1 MSELLDKI
9 RSRGHWRVLIRPANF
24 EKHRVSE
31 ITDLYPILQKTAVR
45 FRGWDFPHVAI
56 EETLVFENHI
66 GQDTEWDIFD
76 ELWRFYQSGQ
86 FIHYSGFIE
95 DRLDRHKSWQPPH
108 GWKPSVSLDPVG
120 VIFRCT
126 EIFEFAARL
135 TFTEAADDQ
144 THLEIS
150 ANGINQRILRSETGR
165 LNLPGIYQC
174 QIENLDLKY
183 DYPNVHLVANARELA
198 LEPIKELFNR
208 FGWNTDKSLLKDIQ
222 SELLRNA
229 PIVVG

>member
-31 ITDLYPILQKTAVR
+31 ITGLYPIIEKTSVR
-45 FRGWDFPHVAI
+45 FRGWDFPHIGKYQPSV
-56 EETLVFENHI
+56 LGDHI
-66 GQDTEWDIFD
+66 AQDTEQDIFD
-76 ELWRFYQSGQ
+76 EMWRFYQSGQ

-95 DRLDRHKSWQPPH
+95 DRLDRHKSWQPPQ
-108 GWKPSVSLDPVG
+108 GWKPGVSLDPVG

-135 TFTEAADDQ
+135 TFTEAADAQ

-150 ANGINQRILRSETGR
+150 ANGIKGRILKSETGR
-165 LNLPGIYQC
+165 LNTPGTYQC

-183 DYPNVHLVANARELA
+183 DYPNVHLVANTRELA
-198 LEPIKELFNR
+198 LDPVKELFNR
-208 FGWNTDKSLLKDIQ
+208 FGWNTDKSFLKDIQ

-229 PIVVG
+229 PILVG